1 MNGFGRFPFNHIDNE
16 QRKKNAIGMCD
27 TLLGYNV
34 LPLWKFLKNNQLED
48 KRFPQNRK

>member
-1 MNGFGRFPFNHIDNE
+1 
-16 QRKKNAIGMCD
+16 MCD

-48 KRFPQNRK
+48 KRFPQNRKPKTENKEFKKTEKQ